1 MARVPFDP
9 MKSAAMREAQRATP
23 GEAVALFDASP
34 TGGTAGK
41 PLSVSALNALVSEEL
56 AARLPQTFFV
66 QGEVSN
72 FRTYDR
78 GHGFFTLKDS
88 AAEMPCMIWKDD
100 LARLKFRPK
109 DGMAVIAR
117 GGVR

>member
-9 MKSAAMREAQRATP
+9 MKSAAMREANRDGTDETA
-23 GEAVALFDASP
+23 AALFDAFP

-56 AARLPQTFFV
+56 AVRLPQTFFV
-66 QGEVSN
+66 QGEISN

-78 GHGFFTLKDS
+78 GHGFFTLKD
-88 AAEMPCMIWKDD
+88 AGAEMPCMIWKDD
-100 LARLKFRPK
+100 LS
-109 DGMAVIAR
+109 
-117 GGVR
+117 